1 VNVTHFPLVKEV
13 FLLNKILIIDDEEH
27 LCWALEKGL
36 RQEGYQVISSTRGKE
51 GLELIQNETPS
62 LVILDL
68 KMPEMDG
75 LEVLVKAKDLSPKL
89 PIIMITAHGS
99 IDTAIEAM
107 KLGAID
113 YISKPFDLDE
123 LKILVKKA
131 LMVSRLREE
140 VVFLRSEL
148 TKKHGRILG
157 NSAAIQEVNT
167 LVERVA
173 DSNATVLITGE
184 SGTGKEVTALSIHN
198 LSYRREKSYVPI
210 NCAALPES
218 LLESE
223 LFGHEKGAFTGA
235 VVRKLGR
242 FELADKG
249 TLFLDEVT
257 EMPLSMQVK
266 LLRVLQER
274 QFERVGGT
282 ESIKVDV
289 RVIAATNRDPMEC
302 VKRGTFREDLYYR
315 LNVLPIHI
323 PPLRQRSEDISLL
336 TMHFL
341 QKFNPNHEQMISPE
355 AMVLLMN
362 YDWPGNIRELQNV
375 IERSVILSQ
384 GNEIK
389 VQHLPKEIQ
398 KVENRKSQ
406 SDQGLILNFPDKGI
420 SFDEVERELILKA
433 LDKSKGNQTK
443 AAQLLGLTRSALLYR
458 AQKYQVKL

>member
-1 VNVTHFPLVKEV
+1 M
-13 FLLNKILIIDDEEH
+13 NKILVIDDEEH

-36 RQEGYQVISSTRGKE
+36 RQEGYQVITATRGKE
-51 GLELIQNETPS
+51 GLELIQKETPS
-62 LVILDL
+62 LVLLDL

-75 LEVLVKAKDLSPKL
+75 LEVLVKARELFPKL
-89 PIIMITAHGS
+89 LVIMITAHGS

-113 YISKPFDLDE
+113 YISKPFDLNE
-123 LKILVKKA
+123 LKIVVRQA

-148 TKKHGRILG
+148 NKKHGRILG
-157 NSAAIQEVNT
+157 NSPAIQEVNN
-167 LVERVA
+167 LIERVA
-173 DSNATVLITGE
+173 DSNATVIITGE

-210 NCAALPES
+210 NCAALSET

-235 VVRKLGR
+235 VSRKLGR

-249 TLFLDEVT
+249 TIFLDEVT

-289 RVIAATNRDPMEC
+289 RVIAATNRDPMDC
-302 VKRGTFREDLYYR
+302 IKRGTFREDLYYR

-323 PPLRQRSEDISLL
+323 PPLRERSEDISLL
-336 TMHFL
+336 TMHFM
-341 QKFNPNHEQMISPE
+341 QKFNPSQEQMISPE
-355 AMVLLMN
+355 ALTLLMN
-362 YDWPGNIRELQNV
+362 YEWPGNIRELQNV

-384 GNEIK
+384 GQEIK

-398 KVENRKSQ
+398 KVENKKSDA
-406 SDQGLILNFPDKGI
+406 DQGLILNFPDKGI

-433 LDKSKGNQTK
+433 LEKSRGNQTK

>member
-1 VNVTHFPLVKEV
+1 MKEV
-13 FLLNKILIIDDEEH
+13 FILNKILIIDDEEQ

-36 RQEGYQVISSTRGKE
+36 RQEGYQVITSTRGKE
-51 GLELIQNETPS
+51 GLELIRNELPS

-75 LEVLVKAKDLSPKL
+75 LEVLVKAKDLIPKL
-89 PIIMITAHGS
+89 PVIMITAHGS

-113 YISKPFDLDE
+113 YISKPFDLNE
-123 LKILVKKA
+123 LKLIVKQA
-131 LMVSRLREE
+131 LMVNRLQEE

-148 TKKHGRILG
+148 NRKHGRILG
-157 NSAAIQEVNT
+157 DSPAIQEVNT

-173 DSNATVLITGE
+173 DSNATVMITGE
-184 SGTGKEVTALSIHN
+184 SGTGKEVAALSIHH
-198 LSYRREKSYVPI
+198 LSYRREKPYVPI

-235 VVRKLGR
+235 AVRKSGR

-282 ESIKVDV
+282 ESISIDV
-289 RVIAATNRDPMEC
+289 RVIAATNRDPLEC
-302 VKRGTFREDLYYR
+302 IKNGTFREDLYYR

-323 PPLRQRSEDISLL
+323 PPLRERAADIPLL
-336 TMHFL
+336 TRHFL
-341 QKFNPNHEQMISPE
+341 KIYNPAKEQGISSE
-355 AMVLLMN
+355 VMGLLIN
-362 YDWPGNIRELQNV
+362 YKWPGNIRELQNV
-375 IERSVILSQ
+375 IERAVILSQ
-384 GNEIK
+384 GNDIL
-389 VQHLPKEIQ
+389 VHHLPKEIQ
-398 KVENRKSQ
+398 EVEIIKSGT
-406 SDQGLILNFPDKGI
+406 DQVILNFPDKGI
-420 SFDEVERELILKA
+420 SFDEVEREFIFKA
-433 LDKSKGNQTK
+433 LEKSSGNQTE
-443 AAQLLGLTRSALLYR
+443 AAHLLGITRSALLYR
-458 AQKYQVKL
+458 AQKYEIKL

>member
-1 VNVTHFPLVKEV
+1 M
-13 FLLNKILIIDDEEH
+13 NKILIIDDEEH

-36 RQEGYQVISSTRGKE
+36 RQEGYQVITATRGKD

-68 KMPEMDG
+68 KMPEIDG
-75 LEVLVKAKDLSPKL
+75 LEVLVKAKDMIPKL
-89 PIIMITAHGS
+89 PVIMITAHGS

-107 KLGAID
+107 KLGAVD
-113 YISKPFDLDE
+113 YITKPFDLDE
-123 LKILVKKA
+123 LKIIVKQA

-148 TKKHGRILG
+148 NRNHGRILG
-157 NSAAIQEVNT
+157 NSPAIQEINS

-198 LSYRREKSYVPI
+198 HSYRRDKSYVPI
-210 NCAALPES
+210 NCAALPET

-235 VVRKLGR
+235 VVRKIGR
-242 FELADKG
+242 FEMADKG

-266 LLRVLQER
+266 LLRVIQER

-282 ESIKVDV
+282 ESIKIDV
-289 RVIAATNRDPMEC
+289 RIIAATNRDPMDC
-302 VKRGTFREDLYYR
+302 IKAGTFREDLFYR

-323 PPLRQRSEDISLL
+323 PPLRLRTEDIPLL
-336 TMHFL
+336 VMHFL
-341 QKFNPNHEQMISPE
+341 QKFNPSQDQMISPE
-355 AMVLLMN
+355 AIGLLMN
-362 YDWPGNIRELQNV
+362 YEWPGNVRELQNV
-375 IERSVILSQ
+375 IERSVILSR
-384 GNEIK
+384 GNDIK
-389 VQHLPKEIQ
+389 INHLPKEIQ
-398 KVENRKSQ
+398 KIENRKNLT
-406 SDQGLILNFPDKGI
+406 DQGLILNFPDEGI
-420 SFDEVERELILKA
+420 SFDEVERALILKA
-433 LDKSKGNQTK
+433 LEKSSGNQTK
-443 AAQLLGLTRSALLYR
+443 AAHLLGLTRSALLYR
-458 AQKYQVKL
+458 AQKYQLSI

>member
-1 VNVTHFPLVKEV
+1 M
-13 FLLNKILIIDDEEH
+13 NKILIIDDEEH

-36 RQEGYQVISSTRGKE
+36 RQEGYQVLTASRGKQ
-51 GLELIQNETPS
+51 GLEIIRNETPS

-75 LEVLVKAKDLSPKL
+75 LEVLVKAKDIIPKL
-89 PIIMITAHGS
+89 PVIMITAHGS

-113 YISKPFDLDE
+113 YITKPFDLDE
-123 LKILVKKA
+123 LKIVVKQA
-131 LMVSRLREE
+131 LMVSRLQEE
-140 VVFLRSEL
+140 VIFLRSEL
-148 TKKHGRILG
+148 NKKRGRIIG
-157 NSAAIQEVNT
+157 NSPAIQEVNT

-184 SGTGKEVTALSIHN
+184 SGTGKEVAALSIHH
-198 LSYRREKSYVPI
+198 LSYRREKPYVAI

-235 VVRKLGR
+235 VARKLGR
-242 FELADKG
+242 FELADNG

-274 QFERVGGT
+274 EFERVGGV

-302 VKRGTFREDLYYR
+302 IKKGTFREDLYYR

-323 PPLRQRSEDISLL
+323 PPLRLRTEDIPLL

-341 QKFNPNHEQMISPE
+341 QKFNPSQEQMISPE
-355 AMVLLMN
+355 AVGLLMD
-362 YDWPGNIRELQNV
+362 YEWPGNIRELQNV
-375 IERSVILSQ
+375 IERAVILSQ

-389 VQHLPKEIQ
+389 VHHLPKEIQ
-398 KVENRKSQ
+398 KKENSKNTAEQ
-406 SDQGLILNFPDKGI
+406 ALILNFPDKGI

-433 LDKSKGNQTK
+433 LEKSSGNQTK
-443 AAQLLGLTRSALLYR
+443 AANLLGLTRSALLYR
-458 AQKYQVKL
+458 AQKYQIKL

>member
-1 VNVTHFPLVKEV
+1 VKEV
-13 FLLNKILIIDDEEH
+13 FIVNKILIIDDEEH

-36 RQEGYQVISSTRGKE
+36 RQEGYQVLTATRGKE

-75 LEVLVKAKDLSPKL
+75 LEVLVKAKDLIPKL

-113 YISKPFDLDE
+113 YITKPFDLDE
-123 LKILVKKA
+123 LKIIVKQA
-131 LMVSRLREE
+131 LMVSHLREE

-148 TKKHGRILG
+148 NKKHGRILG
-157 NSAAIQEVNT
+157 NSPAIQEVNT
-167 LVERVA
+167 LIERVA

-198 LSYRREKSYVPI
+198 LSYRRDRPYVPI

-223 LFGHEKGAFTGA
+223 LFGHEKGSFTGA
-235 VVRKLGR
+235 VVRKIGR

-249 TLFLDEVT
+249 TIFLDEVT

-282 ESIKVDV
+282 DCIKIDV
-289 RVIAATNRDPMEC
+289 RIIAATNRDPMDC
-302 VKRGTFREDLYYR
+302 IKNGTFREDLYYR

-323 PPLRQRSEDISLL
+323 PPLRQRIEDIPLL
-336 TMHFL
+336 VMHFL
-341 QKFNPNHEQMISPE
+341 QKFNPAQEQMISPE
-355 AMVLLMN
+355 AIGLLMD
-362 YDWPGNIRELQNV
+362 YEWPGNIRELQNV
-375 IERSVILSQ
+375 IERSVILSR
-384 GNEIK
+384 GNDIK
-389 VQHLPKEIQ
+389 ISHLPKEIQ
-398 KVENRKSQ
+398 KLDNPKNVV
-406 SDQGLILNFPDKGI
+406 DQGLILNFPDKGI
-420 SFDEVERELILKA
+420 SFDEVERELII
-433 LDKSKGNQTK
+433 KSLEKSRGNQTK
-443 AAQLLGLTRSALLYR
+443 AAHLLGLTRSALLYR
-458 AQKYQVKL
+458 AQKYQLKL